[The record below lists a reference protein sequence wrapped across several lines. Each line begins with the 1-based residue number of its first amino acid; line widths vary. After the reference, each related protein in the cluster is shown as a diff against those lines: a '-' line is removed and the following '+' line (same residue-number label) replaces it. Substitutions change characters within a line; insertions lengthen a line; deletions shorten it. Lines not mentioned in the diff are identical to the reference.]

1 MIRKEFCPAD
11 SDPSPR
17 QLENDRTLKESD
29 NIEKEFILILSAN
42 YCNADGCISVNGKP
56 VSQLKVDGLRNE
68 LETRGLKRS
77 GLKKELQDRLYK
89 HLEMEENPVDKD
101 ELPTGSRSGEPR

>member
-29 NIEKEFILILSAN
+29 NIEKEFILILSAS

-77 GLKKELQDRLYK
+77 SLKKELQDRLYK
-89 HLEMEENPVDKD
+89 HLEMGENPVDKD
-101 ELPTGSRSGEPR
+101 ELPTPPQWWT